1 MNDMMGHVI
10 AWLLATRM
18 SAFVQNTPGVI
29 PGIQCVHILAIS
41 VVMSSVLLLNLRLV
55 GLLGGGEPVDAF
67 TRRYLPWVW
76 TALVVLLLSGSILI
90 IGEPNRDLQ
99 NTVFW
104 TKMSLL
110 LCAIVLTVILER
122 PVLRNARYWD
132 SSPRRHIARALALI
146 ALTCWV
152 GIVLCGRWIAYN
164 YQG

>member
-1 MNDMMGHVI
+1 MGSVI
-10 AWLLATRM
+10 NWLLATKL
-18 SAFVQNTPGVI
+18 SAAIQNTSWVI
-29 PGIQCVHILAIS
+29 PTIQSVHILAICI
-41 VVMSSVLLLNLRLV
+41 VMSSVLLLNLRLV
-55 GLLGGGEPVDAF
+55 GLVGGGEPVDAF

-76 TALVVLLLSGSILI
+76 WALVVLFLSGSLLI

-110 LCAIVLTVILER
+110 ACAVVLTLILER

-132 SSPRRHIARALALI
+132 PRPRRYIARALALA
-146 ALTCWV
+146 ALACWV